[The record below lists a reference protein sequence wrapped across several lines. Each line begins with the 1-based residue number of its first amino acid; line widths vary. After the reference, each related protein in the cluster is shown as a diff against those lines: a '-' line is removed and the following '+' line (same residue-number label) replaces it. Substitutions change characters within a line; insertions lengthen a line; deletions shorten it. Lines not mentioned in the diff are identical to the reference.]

1 MTASTSRVKETED
14 WKLNCW
20 LEWRSKPVVT
30 DCVCCNGRGFV
41 GGHFKDI
48 NGRRECEECF
58 GSGKTTLHPKTQP
71 PEIPDDLVI
80 AIKEV
85 WDNYFNE
92 PEKPTIECWCCDLKM
107 TLEERSAEDGLCP
120 RCHAE
125 IDLE

>member
-1 MTASTSRVKETED
+1 MTASTSRVKEIED

-58 GSGKTTLHPKTQP
+58 GSGITTLHPKTQP

-92 PEKPTIECWCCDLKM
+92 PEKPTIECWCCDLK
-107 TLEERSAEDGLCP
+107 
-120 RCHAE
+120 
-125 IDLE
+125 